1 MIRRTMAPKML
12 DYNATLVERVD
23 YTPAL
28 ATFKVRLDPG
38 LEPAPPRYLAGQYMV
53 LGLNNEERPELGSVR
68 RPMSIVSAPEE
79 TGSLEFYIRFVSHPE
94 SENPLT
100 HLLWKLREGARIF
113 CGTKITGRF
122 TLQDTVGADDP
133 RIKVC
138 VAAGTGLA
146 PFLSFVRSEVLRDPK
161 ADLSNFVILHGA
173 SYPAD
178 LGYRDELAG
187 LVGHHGLHYMG
198 TVSRPKEAPEWS
210 GDCGRV
216 EDYFLPER
224 LAEVE
229 KRLGLAEGGFTSQ
242 TATVFICGLQGT
254 IGQTVMRLVDRG
266 FVPENRRLRT
276 ALEVDESIASS
287 LFFEQYDTTPVIDV
301 RNDELLA
308 DLRTR
313 LRGALGS

>member
-1 MIRRTMAPKML
+1 ML

-38 LEPAPPRYLAGQYMV
+38 LEPPPPRFVAGQYMV

-79 TGSLEFYIRFVSHPE
+79 TGSLEFYIRFVSHPA
-94 SENPLT
+94 SANPLT
-100 HLLWKLREGARIF
+100 HLLWKIREGARLF

-122 TLQDTVGADDP
+122 TLEDMVGADDP
-133 RIKVC
+133 RLKIM

-161 ADLSNFVILHGA
+161 ADLSRFVMLHGA

-187 LVGHHGLHYMG
+187 LVGHHGLHYMA

-210 GDCGRV
+210 GDAGRV

-224 LAEVE
+224 LAELERRV
-229 KRLGLAEGGFTSQ
+229 GLPEGGFTAK
-242 TATVFICGLQGT
+242 TATIFICGLQGT
-254 IGQTVMRLVDRG
+254 IGQTVLRMVDRG

-276 ALEVDESIASS
+276 ALEVPEGTPAS

-301 RNDELLA
+301 RDAALIA
-308 DLRTR
+308 DVRAR
-313 LRGALGS
+313 LRAALAG